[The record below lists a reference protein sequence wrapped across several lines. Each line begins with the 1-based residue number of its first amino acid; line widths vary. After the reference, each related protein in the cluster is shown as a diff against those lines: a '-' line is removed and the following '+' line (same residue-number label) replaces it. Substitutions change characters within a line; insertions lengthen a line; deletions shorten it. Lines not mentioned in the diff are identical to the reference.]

1 MNANTAAPRIAVT
14 LALCFAAA
22 VLEGY
27 DVQAFGIAA
36 PKLVAALGLDP
47 ARQGWA
53 ASTAMVGLVLGA
65 FLGGRIADTVG
76 RKPVLLASV
85 ALFALCSI
93 WTGLSAGFAS
103 LLLARLATGIG
114 FGGAFPVLI
123 AVAAEVSSP
132 SRRGATT
139 SALFSGMPAGG
150 ALVSA
155 LASAAG
161 SHMDWRTLFIL
172 GGAMPLALLPLLW
185 LFLPETRPGRDED
198 ANAALLAVLF
208 ARGRALA
215 TVLLSGASLLILVLL
230 YMVLN
235 WLPSL
240 VVAKGYLP
248 SDGAAASFAFNIA
261 AIGGTV
267 LLGFVMDIAGAR
279 RTLGVSYLAL
289 FAAVYLLGAAGSAG
303 SAIAFSAVTGFF
315 TVGISCALYGLAP
328 SYYPPLLRA
337 AACGAIVG
345 IGRIGTI
352 AGPLLAGQL
361 RQKGWS
367 AEHVID
373 AMLPLIFVGGVA
385 ALLLPQAHE
394 REAGLKR
401 AYSSRSGRAG

>member
-1 MNANTAAPRIAVT
+1 
-14 LALCFAAA
+14 
-22 VLEGY
+22 
-27 DVQAFGIAA
+27 
-36 PKLVAALGLDP
+36 
-47 ARQGWA
+47 
-53 ASTAMVGLVLGA
+53 LVLGA
-65 FLGGRIADTVG
+65 FLGGRIADSVG

-85 ALFALCSI
+85 ALFGLCSI
-93 WTGLSAGFAS
+93 WTGLSTSFAS

-150 ALVSA
+150 ALVSL
-155 LASAAG
+155 LASVAG

-172 GGAMPLALLPLLW
+172 GGVMPLALLPLLW
-185 LFLPETRPGRDED
+185 LFLPETRPERGED
-198 ANAALLAVLF
+198 ADATLLPALF
-208 ARGRALA
+208 AQGRALA
-215 TVLLSGASLLILVLL
+215 TVLLASASLLILVLL

-240 VVAKGYLP
+240 MVAKGFLP
-248 SDGAAASFAFNIA
+248 SDGSQASFAFNIA

-267 LLGFVMDIAGAR
+267 LLGFVMDRAGAR
-279 RTLGVSYLAL
+279 YTFAVSYLAL
-289 FAAVYLLGAAGSAG
+289 FACVYLLGAANSAG

-337 AACGAIVG
+337 ASCGAIVG

-361 RQKGWS
+361 RQQGWS

-373 AMLPLIFVGGVA
+373 AMLPLIFIGGVA
-385 ALLLPQAHE
+385 ALLLP
-394 REAGLKR
+394 R
-401 AYSSRSGRAG
+401 ASSTAAFTSTSAEP